1 MKNTFTGGQVA
12 AASEFKKRL
21 LSMAAGAVFTGSG
34 QQLDKV
40 MKDQLYGLKTVAT
53 IDYVGYSKEHGAYV
67 FGDIAVRNGIVSRV
81 NKEDFFEFDKLRLKT
96 LQKSIP
102 NSARLVENTF
112 GHYLDLWLKIKANSV
127 AATSYRGYAN
137 KAEVHVRPR
146 WGKVQIDKIDHLDL
160 QEWVQDTL
168 STRLKNKT
176 IRDIICNVR
185 QIFRLYRTRKKV
197 AHDPTEG
204 LFVRLPDPEAPDP
217 FTRAE
222 IKQILETPT
231 NRTQELLMV
240 QFMIWA
246 GPRVSETIALAW
258 EDVDLEQGTV
268 TFRRSKVRGAYR
280 VTKTRR
286 STRKVR
292 LLEPAWDALRKIN
305 AINQKKQAE
314 TVDIVERDNKTVR
327 QHKLHFVFLNT
338 KSGLPHVSDFVVRD
352 RFFKAHLNAAG
363 VRYRGPG
370 QCRHTYA
377 SQLLTTGVASIDWIA
392 EQMGHT
398 NGNMIRQHYGTWIN
412 EDGPDVVGMLQLA
425 LKL

>member
-1 MKNTFTGGQVA
+1 MADGVEARGNSVRVYFRFNGELCRERISGGNTAANREHAHRLVNIIEYEIQTGT
-12 AASEFKKRL
+12 FN
-21 LSMAAGAVFTGSG
+21 
-34 QQLDKV
+34 
-40 MKDQLYGLKTVAT
+40 
-53 IDYVGYSKEHGAYV
+53 YSRH
-67 FGDIAVRNGIVSRV
+67 FP
-81 NKEDFFEFDKLRLKT
+81 L
-96 LQKSIP
+96 
-102 NSARLVENTF
+102 SARLVENTF
-112 GHYLDLWLKIKANSV
+112 GHYLDLWLKIKSNSV
-127 AATSYRGYAN
+127 AATSYRGYSN

-146 WGKVQIDKIDHLDL
+146 WGKVQIEQIDHIDL

-168 STRLKNKT
+168 SKRLSNKT
-176 IRDIICNVR
+176 IRDIVSNVR
-185 QIFRLYRTRKKV
+185 QVFRLYRTRMKV

-222 IKQILETPT
+222 IRQILETPSE
-231 NRTQELLMV
+231 RTQELFMV

-258 EDVDLEQGTV
+258 EDVDLKQGMV

-292 LLEPAWDALRKIN
+292 LLEPAWDALRKIDIMN
-305 AINQKKQAE
+305 KKNPE

-327 QHKLHFVFLNT
+327 KHTLHFVFLNS
-338 KSGLPHVSDFVVRD
+338 KSGLPHANDFVVRD
-352 RFFKAHLNAAG
+352 RFFKAHLLAAG

-377 SQLLTTGVASIDWIA
+377 SQLLTTGVVSIDWIA

-412 EDGPDVVGMLQLA
+412 EDGPDVVGMLEVA
-425 LKL
+425 LKIQPKN

>member
-1 MKNTFTGGQVA
+1 MKDGVEARGNSLRVYFRLNGKRCRELIPGGNTPA
-12 AASEFKKRL
+12 NREHAKRL
-21 LSMAAGAVFTGSG
+21 VGIIKYEIQAGTFN
-34 QQLDKV
+34 
-40 MKDQLYGLKTVAT
+40 
-53 IDYVGYSKEHGAYV
+53 YSRH
-67 FGDIAVRNGIVSRV
+67 F
-81 NKEDFFEFDKLRLKT
+81 
-96 LQKSIP
+96 P
-102 NSARLVENTF
+102 NSAKLVENTF
-112 GHYLDLWLKIKANSV
+112 GHYLDLWLKIKSNSV

-146 WGKVQIDKIDHLDL
+146 WGKVQIDQIDHIDL

-168 STRLKNKT
+168 SSTLKNKT
-176 IRDIICNVR
+176 IRDIISNVR
-185 QIFRLYRTRKKV
+185 QVFRLYRTRMKV

-231 NRTQELLMV
+231 NRTQELLMI
-240 QFMIWA
+240 QFMLWA

-258 EDVDLEQGTV
+258 EDVDLKQGTV

-286 STRKVR
+286 SMRKVR
-292 LLEPAWDALRKIN
+292 LLEPAWDALRKID
-305 AINQKKQAE
+305 AINQNKMPE

-327 QHKLHFVFLNT
+327 QHRLHFVFLNT
-338 KSGLPHVSDFVVRD
+338 KSGWPHANDFVVRD
-352 RFFKAHLNAAG
+352 RFFKAHLLAAG

-377 SQLLTTGVASIDWIA
+377 SQLLTTGVVSIDWIA

-412 EDGPDVVGMLQLA
+412 EDGPDVVGLLEHA
-425 LKL
+425 LRF

>member
-1 MKNTFTGGQVA
+1 MANGVEARGNCVRVYFRFNGELCRERVPGGNTA
-12 AASEFKKRL
+12 ANREQAQRL
-21 LSMAAGAVFTGSG
+21 VQIIEYEIQAGTF
-34 QQLDKV
+34 
-40 MKDQLYGLKTVAT
+40 
-53 IDYVGYSKEHGAYV
+53 DYARH
-67 FGDIAVRNGIVSRV
+67 F
-81 NKEDFFEFDKLRLKT
+81 
-96 LQKSIP
+96 P
-102 NSARLVENTF
+102 NSSKLAGNTF
-112 GHYLDLWLKIKANSV
+112 GYYLDLWLKIKSNNV
-127 AATSYRGYAN
+127 AATTFRGYSN
-137 KAEVHVRPR
+137 KAEVHVRPH
-146 WGKVQIDKIDHLDL
+146 WGAVQIDKIDHLDL
-160 QEWVQDTL
+160 QDWIQGTL
-168 STRLKNKT
+168 SKSLKNKT
-176 IRDIICNVR
+176 IREIISNVR
-185 QIFRLYRTRKKV
+185 QVFRLYRTRKKV

-204 LFVRLPDPEAPDP
+204 LYVRLPDPEAPDP

-231 NRTQELLMV
+231 DRVQELLMV

-258 EDVDLEQGTV
+258 EDVDLKKGTV

-292 LLEPAWDALRKIN
+292 LLEPAWDALRKVDVIN
-305 AINQKKQAE
+305 GTKRAD

-327 QHKLHFVFLNT
+327 SHQLHFVFLNT
-338 KSGLPHVSDFVVRD
+338 HTGEPHVSDFSVRD
-352 RFFKAHLNAAG
+352 RFFKTHLKNAD

-398 NGNMIRQHYGTWIN
+398 NGNMIRQHYGLWIN
-412 EDGPDVVGMLQLA
+412 EDGPDVIGMLEHA
-425 LKL
+425 LNL